1 MNRRS
6 WSFHGI
12 AAATRLM
19 SATPGEGE
27 GMNGLLAGTASVI
40 LRRQGADL
48 FLRVYRSLV
57 GVCDRYGEVRVEHS
71 ARYHSLIL

>member
-1 MNRRS
+1 
-6 WSFHGI
+6 
-12 AAATRLM
+12 M

-71 ARYHSLIL
+71 ARYHSDSLTLRSESHGVKRVLDS